1 MSAPPPNEGV
11 IGRPGLTVFAFET
24 GNENFDF
31 QRHETDDEKIVGAQI
46 CAAAGKHPVED
57 FAVLQHLPSGEI
69 ESIRPTESVTLR
81 AGHMARFFVIEGAS
95 SRRFTIDGLNLE
107 WPKATLAVRHAKF
120 LVGAQPGDVLV
131 LDREDG
137 DVVLD
142 EHGFIDL
149 DDEGVERLKV
159 RKRPPEPKLVE
170 IYVNGTE
177 YSVPKGK
184 ISYEQLLTLIDAP
197 ALPENQRYSVQYSKG
212 QPGKPTGTLIEG
224 ESVEVKKGMEF
235 DVTPANRS

>member
-1 MSAPPPNEGV
+1 MSIPPPDEDAFGK
-11 IGRPGLTVFAFET
+11 PGTSLFDFEIAD
-24 GNENFDF
+24 ENFDF
-31 QRHETDDEKIVGAQI
+31 QRHQTDDEKIVGAQI

-81 AGHMARFFVIEGAS
+81 AGQTVRFFVIEGS
-95 SRRFTIDGLNLE
+95 SNRRFTIDGLNLE
-107 WPKATLAVRHAKF
+107 WPREKLAVRHAKF
-120 LVGAQPGDVLV
+120 LVGAQPDDVLV

-137 DVVLD
+137 DVLLD

-149 DDEGVERLKV
+149 DDKGVEHLKV
-159 RKRPPEPKLVE
+159 RQRPPEPKLVE

-212 QPGKPTGTLIEG
+212 QPSKPTGTLIEG